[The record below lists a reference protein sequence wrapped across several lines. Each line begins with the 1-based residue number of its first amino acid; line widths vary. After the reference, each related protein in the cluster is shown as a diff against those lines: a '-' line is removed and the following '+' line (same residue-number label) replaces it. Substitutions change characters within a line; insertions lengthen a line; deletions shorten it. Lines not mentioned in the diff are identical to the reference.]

1 MKNVELKIVCISKN
15 DKVGAMETGG
25 LSNNDKSGEWGVKSG
40 EWRVEKEDRE
50 FKEIREIREQGFIN
64 PLTPLI
70 TLNTLNPPSHPLN
83 NLIFRF

>member
-40 EWRVEKEDRE
+40 EWRVESEKGRW
-50 FKEIREIREQGFIN
+50 GN
-64 PLTPLI
+64 
-70 TLNTLNPPSHPLN
+70 
-83 NLIFRF
+83 